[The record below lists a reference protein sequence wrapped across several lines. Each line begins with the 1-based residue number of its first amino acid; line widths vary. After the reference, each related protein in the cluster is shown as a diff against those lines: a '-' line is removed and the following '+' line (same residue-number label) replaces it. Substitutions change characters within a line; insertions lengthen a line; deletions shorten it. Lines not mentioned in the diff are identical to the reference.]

1 MNRNLVPLF
10 ILSLTFLDACG
21 GGGSSSSGGGGTGPQ
36 PIAVTFQALPP
47 SSMMTGD
54 NVGLS
59 ATITNDSKNGGV
71 SWTCT
76 PAGACGTFNPTTTAS
91 GANTIYLAP
100 GSVPSGGKVTLIATS
115 VTDTTKNAQAQV
127 SITPPAIAVSITT
140 APATILPVSGTT
152 TVAATTNDTAGV
164 SWSCSPA
171 NSCGSFN
178 PNSTSS
184 TTATTY
190 IAPAAVPTG
199 RTVTLT
205 AKSVTDPTKA
215 ANTSPVLITGVAS
228 NASLKGQYAFIVSA
242 PTGNLV
248 SRGIT
253 TWIGSIAFDGSGNVP
268 ALPSTNPPAG
278 GLVDI
283 VSPKYHDEADPILA
297 TVTGQTPTTHYS
309 VDPSG
314 HGTLLMLT
322 QHGETL
328 NMSFVLT
335 SPSHAVVI
343 ELDGE
348 PGSGTLDLQ
357 TPPSGGFAASQI
369 SGGYSFTMVGVDAI
383 STPPPYLSFGG
394 TFSFS
399 TARNI
404 TGLTGGVIDIN
415 TAGALSS
422 EPITGGQVD
431 TAPDSI
437 TGRGVFHIVVPS
449 PGTSRAFIFYMVS
462 PKVLR
467 FTEQDAAAFMGG
479 ARTLRAV
486 PAPLCRETT
495 FTSTPDGIPLLQILP
510 RDGRLPRDN
519 FPWLPAAV
527 RFPEDSRTLILAQ
540 CHQPLAVLD

>member
-1 MNRNLVPLF
+1 M
-10 ILSLTFLDACG
+10 
-21 GGGSSSSGGGGTGPQ
+21 SS
-36 PIAVTFQALPP
+36 
-47 SSMMTGD
+47 
-54 NVGLS
+54 
-59 ATITNDSKNGGV
+59 
-71 SWTCT
+71 
-76 PAGACGTFNPTTTAS
+76 
-91 GANTIYLAP
+91 
-100 GSVPSGGKVTLIATS
+100 
-115 VTDTTKNAQAQV
+115 
-127 SITPPAIAVSITT
+127 
-140 APATILPVSGTT
+140 
-152 TVAATTNDTAGV
+152 
-164 SWSCSPA
+164 
-171 NSCGSFN
+171 
-178 PNSTSS
+178 
-184 TTATTY
+184 
-190 IAPAAVPTG
+190 
-199 RTVTLT
+199 
-205 AKSVTDPTKA
+205 
-215 ANTSPVLITGVAS
+215 
-228 NASLKGQYAFIVSA
+228 
-242 PTGNLV
+242 
-248 SRGIT
+248 
-253 TWIGSIAFDGSGNVP
+253 
-268 ALPSTNPPAG
+268 NPPAG
-278 GLVDI
+278 GLEDI

-343 ELDGE
+343 EQDGE

-479 ARTLRAV
+479 SAYAQGSAGTTLSGNYVYQHSGWNPAIANPPTGRTVAAGQFSV
-486 PAPLCRETT
+486 ASGSST
-495 FTSTPDGIPLLQILP
+495 FS
-510 RDGRLPRDN
+510 
-519 FPWLPAAV
+519 A
-527 RFPEDSRTLILAQ
+527 EDSRTLILAQ